1 MKGTRGAIRLRFLSA
16 IPVLAAIAIFG
27 GCAASTPDEPLSK
40 ELGAGTSMGAV
51 ELRTADLESLG
62 RFYVQGVGLEVL
74 EDDDGALVL
83 GIDNVPLIE
92 LVETDAP
99 ADDITEAG
107 LYHSAFLFPDEAT
120 LADALARMATV
131 APESFQGSADH
142 NVSQAFYF
150 GDPEGN
156 GVELYV
162 DRPSADWEW
171 EDGVVTMGSLPLD
184 PNAFLDEHF
193 VNVADRDDSA
203 SGVVMG
209 HVHLRGGDVAKAEE
223 FYADTLG
230 FKVTAQSEGAIFFAA
245 GDYHHHMAVNVWSS
259 EGAGDRPETVGLGH
273 VTILVPH
280 EGELAALEARLKHAE
295 REYTRE
301 GAELHT
307 TDPWGTEVI
316 VSVRN

>member
-1 MKGTRGAIRLRFLSA
+1 MEGTRGAIRLRFLSA
-16 IPVLAAIAIFG
+16 IPVLAAIAILG

-40 ELGAGTSMGAV
+40 ELGAGTSMGGV

-74 EDDDGALVL
+74 EDDGDALVL
-83 GIDNVPLIE
+83 GIDNAPLIE

-99 ADDITEAG
+99 ADDIAEAG

-171 EDGVVTMGSLPLD
+171 KDGVVTMGSLPLD

-230 FKVTAQSEGAIFFAA
+230 FKVTARSEGAVFFAA

-259 EGAGDRPETVGLGH
+259 EGAGDRPETAGLGH
-273 VTILVPH
+273 VTILVSD
-280 EGELAALEARLKHAE
+280 EGELDALEARLKHAK

-307 TDPWGTEVI
+307 SDPWGTEVV
-316 VSVRN
+316 VSVKS